1 MKTLVL
7 CLPFLLVPVLAGCGS
22 SRAELTFSAPT
33 TITLAGAQAG
43 VHVACQRGPGPSRGH
58 TLPNGR
64 FIVGTVPAPGENWG
78 GVNGLSGDGID
89 LYLKRGADGSLLVEC
104 S

>member
-1 MKTLVL
+1 MKKFVL
-7 CLPFLLVPVLAGCGS
+7 CLPLLLVPVLAGCGS

-33 TITLAGAQAG
+33 TIKLADAQTG
-43 VHVACQRGPGPSRGH
+43 VHVACQRGPGPSPGH

-64 FIVGTVPAPGENWG
+64 LVVGTVPPPGEAGG
-78 GVNGLSGDGID
+78 GVNGLSGNGID
-89 LYLKRGADGSLLVEC
+89 LYLKRGANGSLLVKC